1 MPNTSEAMIPSTA
14 GPCMAFLRKPALA
27 AQCTFVCVPVTM
39 SPMPKSMTPT
49 RTPLPVMPAFRRFV
63 TPSSPR
69 YHAVS
74 AS

>member
-1 MPNTSEAMIPSTA
+1 MPSTA
-14 GPCMAFLRKPALA
+14 GPCMALRDRPAFA
-27 AQCTFVCVPVTM
+27 AQCTFVRVPVTT

-49 RTPLPVMPAFRRFV
+49 RTPRPVMPASRRFV